1 MKIRPFWV
9 LAHRY
14 VGLAMT
20 VFLIIVGLTGSLLAF
35 YAELDRAVNPSFYVD
50 ADGRR
55 PLDFDVL
62 IEKAEGYAPQA
73 QIRSLWFTP
82 NAANLSVA
90 PRADP
95 STGQPYALDY
105 DQLILDPYTGAE
117 LGRRT
122 WGAISEGTINL
133 MPFLYK
139 LHYDLALDDA
149 GMWIL
154 GITAL
159 VWTLDS
165 FVGFYLTL
173 PAFGASAASQ
183 PWPKRWQRSWS
194 IKWRGSSFRINYDL
208 HRAGG
213 LWLWLALLIFAWS
226 SVYMNLADTVYQK
239 VMQTVSDFHEPWSDM
254 PSLERPLENP
264 ALSLKEAY
272 RLGQQRFA
280 EASIEHGFKIEAPS
294 AVWYNA
300 ERGFYALGVR
310 SDKDFQ
316 DKNGQTR
323 LVLDANSGEQ
333 KMLLLPSGQ
342 YNGTTITSWLSALH
356 MANVF
361 GLPYRVFVC
370 ILGLSIV
377 TLSVTGVV
385 IWLRKR
391 RRAGY

>member
-20 VFLIIVGLTGSLLAF
+20 VFLVIVGLTGSLLAF
-35 YAELDRAVNPSFYVD
+35 YAELDRAVNPRFYVD
-50 ADGRR
+50 AEGRSS
-55 PLDFDVL
+55 LDFDVL
-62 IEKAEGYAPQA
+62 IEKAEGYVPEA
-73 QIRSLWFTP
+73 QIRALRFTP
-82 NAANLSVA
+82 NAASLSLA

-95 STGQPYALDY
+95 TTGQPYLLDY
-105 DQLILDPYTGAE
+105 DQLILDPYTGLE
-117 LGRRT
+117 LGRRS
-122 WGAISEGTINL
+122 WGAISQGMINL
-133 MPFLYK
+133 MPFIYK
-139 LHYDLALDDA
+139 LHYNLALDDA

-159 VWTLDS
+159 LWTLDS

-173 PAFGASAASQ
+173 PAFGAAPQ
-183 PWPKRWQRSWS
+183 PWPQRWRQSWS
-194 IKWRGSSFRINYDL
+194 IKWRGSAFRINYDL

-226 SVYMNLADTVYQK
+226 SVYMNLYDTVYQK
-239 VMQTVSDFHEPWSDM
+239 IMQTVSDFHEPWSDM

-272 RLGQQRFA
+272 LLGRQRFA
-280 EASIEHGFKIEAPS
+280 EAAIEHGFKIEAPV

-300 ERGFYALGVR
+300 ERGFYAIGVR

-391 RRAGY
+391 RRAGH